1 MKATKSSMARYST
14 QELINYV
21 EKTDKKFEAA
31 PSFIKRT
38 SYVKWNGNS
47 AAICAEI
54 QKRQLAGDGASF
66 ASKVKET
73 K

>member
-1 MKATKSSMARYST
+1 MKATKTEMARYST

-38 SYVKWNGNS
+38 SYAKWKCNS

-54 QKRQLAGDGASF
+54 QKRQLTRSH
-66 ASKVKET
+66 
-73 K
+73 